1 MRRLHLFLLTF
12 LALYTDWA
20 MAEPVTAFAATT
32 FGKTLLSGVA
42 SGLVG
47 SIFGGGNK
55 GQQQQ
60 QAAPPPVEAPTV
72 MPVADD
78 AAAQAAKKK
87 SIAAQIQRRGRAST
101 ILTGGETET
110 MGA

>member
-1 MRRLHLFLLTF
+1 MRRLHLFLITF

-20 MAEPVTAFAATT
+20 IAEPVTAFAATT
-32 FGKTLLSGVA
+32 FGKSLLSGVA

-47 SIFGGGNK
+47 SLFGGGNK

-72 MPVADD
+72 MPTADGQATKD
-78 AAAQAAKKK
+78 AQKR
-87 SIAAQIQRRGRAST
+87 SLVAQIQRRGRAST
-101 ILTGGETET
+101 ILTGDDTNEA
-110 MGA
+110 MG

>member
-1 MRRLHLFLLTF
+1 MRRLHLFLITF

-47 SIFGGGNK
+47 SLFGGDK
-55 GQQQQ
+55 KPQQ

-72 MPVADD
+72 MPTPDG
-78 AAAQAAKKK
+78 QAAKDAQKR
-87 SIAAQIQRRGRAST
+87 SLVAQIQRRGRAST
-101 ILTGGETET
+101 ILTGDDTNEA
-110 MGA
+110 MG

>member
-47 SIFGGGNK
+47 SMFGGSK
-55 GQQQQ
+55 DSQ
-60 QAAPPPVEAPTV
+60 QAPAAPKIEAPTV

-78 AAAQAAKKK
+78 AAAAAAKKK
-87 SIAAQIQRRGRAST
+87 SLVAQIQRRGRAST

-110 MGA
+110 MGG

>member
-47 SIFGGGNK
+47 SMFGGSK
-55 GQQQQ
+55 DKPQ

-72 MPVADD
+72 MPVADGD
-78 AAAQAAKKK
+78 AAAAAKKK
-87 SIAAQIQRRGRAST
+87 SLVAQIQRRGRAST